1 MHNDSK
7 SNPADEVSPRVR
19 ANTFIRNGLC
29 NWVEGANFLLS
40 LEPEW
45 EDCAQEYVICQNL
58 SLPPGLL
65 TKKQHLFQEKT
76 ATSSVFWQMFSGVAG
91 NKNTFLCCRSA
102 RNGSAQGENSLLET
116 PLLSLMNQRPGVY
129 GRLVE
134 SQTFFLGKNGFLRH
148 FRVKIKTPA
157 LEQPITKL
165 WLLESVAHWK
175 WFVCFSE
182 LFKRL
187 CATHWAFV
195 IFYQTGH
202 SSLFEALRPLW
213 HLLLKQFI
221 LSVVY
226 CLM

>member
-1 MHNDSK
+1 MT
-7 SNPADEVSPRVR
+7 R
-19 ANTFIRNGLC
+19 AWVGGLCSRIRN
-29 NWVEGANFLLS
+29 WPNFISTARAVNKKTTLI
-40 LEPEW
+40 PG
-45 EDCAQEYVICQNL
+45 EDGDKFSI
-58 SLPPGLL
+58 
-65 TKKQHLFQEKT
+65 
-76 ATSSVFWQMFSGVAG
+76 WQTFSGVAE

-102 RNGSAQGENSLLET
+102 RNDSAQGENSLLET

-187 CATHWAFV
+187 WPTHWAFV

-202 SSLFEALRPLW
+202 SSLFEALRPFW